1 MNVRKAVIP
10 AAGLGTRMLP
20 ASKAVPKELLPLVD
34 RPMIHY
40 IVEEA
45 LDAGITQFILVT
57 SSGKEALADYF
68 DPSEEIERLLAD
80 RGLDGPAAALR
91 RLRRAAEFVFVRQH
105 EQLGLGHAVAVT
117 RNAVGDEPFA
127 VLLPDDIVVSA
138 RPAIG
143 QLVDVAREREASVV
157 AVEAVP
163 TEWVSAYG
171 VIDPEPLS
179 ERVYRVRAMV
189 EKPPPEEAPSDLA
202 IVGRY
207 VLTPDVFDALGRL
220 TPGAKGELQL
230 TDAIAKLIA
239 GRGVYA
245 CRFQGERY
253 DAGNPLGLVQTSVAM
268 ALARDDIGPGLRA
281 WLAARLADEG

>member
-1 MNVRKAVIP
+1 MKVRKAVIP

-45 LDAGITQFILVT
+45 LDAGITQFIIVT

-80 RGLDGPAAALR
+80 RGLDDPAAALA
-91 RLRRAAEFVFVRQH
+91 RLRRDAEFVFVRQH

-138 RPAIG
+138 QPAIG
-143 QLVDVAREREASVV
+143 QLVDVANEREASVV

-163 TEWVSAYG
+163 AERVSAYG
-171 VIDPEPLS
+171 VIDPEPVS
-179 ERVYRVRAMV
+179 GRVYRVRAVV
-189 EKPPPEEAPSDLA
+189 EKPPLEEAPSDLA

-207 VLTPDVFDALGRL
+207 VLTPDVFGALGRL

-230 TDAIAKLIA
+230 TDAIAMLIEA
-239 GRGVYA
+239 SGVYG
-245 CRFQGERY
+245 CRFQGDRY

-268 ALARDDIGPGLRA
+268 ALARDDIGPGLRE
-281 WLAARLADEG
+281 WLSARLADAG